1 MVRAVGHVTAF
12 ASGVVT
18 DEHRPKCV
26 DCDRMLKAHT
36 EGRHYCPCCGEI
48 YIRVEALI
56 GLRVADS
63 HGWTRTA
70 SAVGRTPNHEYFM
83 SGPHACPKP
92 KKSTKADS
100 PRLFEGAG

>member
-1 MVRAVGHVTAF
+1 MGDMSVF
-12 ASGVVT
+12 ASGVVV
-18 DEHRPKCV
+18 DRHKPRCV
-26 DCDRMLKAHT
+26 DCDRALKAHT

-48 YIRVEALI
+48 YVRVEALI

-70 SAVGRTPNHEYFM
+70 YMVGRTSAQEDLM
-83 SGPHACPKP
+83 TGPHACPQP

-100 PRLFEGAG
+100 PRLFDGAGQ